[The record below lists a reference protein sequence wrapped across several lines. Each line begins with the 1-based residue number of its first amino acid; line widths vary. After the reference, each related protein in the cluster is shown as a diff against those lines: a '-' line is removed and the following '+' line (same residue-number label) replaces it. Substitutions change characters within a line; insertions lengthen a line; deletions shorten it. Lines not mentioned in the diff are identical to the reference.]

1 MNRFSLARHQRSPRD
16 RERLVANALAS
27 PSRWPISASNVF
39 QTYAASFRAVGARL
53 VALLIAAV
61 AVLASSRIIVETY
74 GAEVYGVVFLITS
87 LPGLLYF
94 LDVGAGGAVTKVFAE
109 REEPIVVNRRLVM
122 LSGYRVTSTTAL
134 ILAGS
139 ALATFLFADLGS
151 MLGIDSE
158 TLEGANRSIFLCLLI
173 LSAMVPLSLAN
184 GALVGLGRLSS
195 LALISVPGQ
204 VLSLGGVAVSAALEA
219 PSWIIPPILVL
230 GQAIPAL
237 LATLLLYKT
246 AKIPTKELLIDVAR
260 VRTRPGGRVKG
271 VMLSVLI
278 ISIAIPLF
286 SSGLRI
292 IVGHLGTLRDL
303 AELTLSLQLF
313 MLCAQILGAAGLAL
327 WPVYARR
334 RAENDLPFKEVLWVS
349 ALFGAIGAAMATV
362 IFFGAPLA
370 SAAVTGSQVELSGG
384 TVAALGLFLIAYAAF
399 WPAGMVMT
407 TSSALR
413 TQAALTLASAL
424 AALTG
429 AGLLVPRMGA
439 AGALLSSAIAY
450 ALFRVVGT
458 LMLTRTLLIRSSEDL
473 TIDVYSGPGS
483 GST

>member
-1 MNRFSLARHQRSPRD
+1 
-16 RERLVANALAS
+16 VAHALAI
-27 PSRWPISASNVF
+27 PSRWRSSATNVF
-39 QTYAASFRAVGARL
+39 QSYSGSFRAVAARL
-53 VALLIAAV
+53 LALMIASV

-74 GAEVYGVVFLITS
+74 GAGVYGVVFLITS

-109 REEPIVVNRRLVM
+109 REQPIAVNRRLVM
-122 LSGYRVTSTTAL
+122 ISGYRVTTTTAL
-134 ILAGS
+134 ILAGT
-139 ALATFLFADLGS
+139 AIGTFIFADLGS
-151 MLGIDSE
+151 LLGIDPG
-158 TLEGANRSIFLCLLI
+158 TLYGADRSILLCLLI

-204 VLSLGGVAVSAALEA
+204 VLSLGGVAVSAAFEA
-219 PSWIIPPILVL
+219 PSWIVPPILVL

-246 AKIPTKELLIDVAR
+246 TRIPTKQLLIDVAR
-260 VRTRPGGRVKG
+260 LRTRPGGRVKG

-278 ISIAIPLF
+278 ISVAVPLF

-292 IVGHLGTLRDL
+292 IVGHLGTLPDL

-327 WPVYARR
+327 WPIYARR
-334 RAENDLPFKEVLWVS
+334 RAENDLPFREVLWVS
-349 ALFGAIGAAMATV
+349 GLFGVVGATMAII

-370 SAAVTGSQVELSGG
+370 SAMVTGSRVELSGG
-384 TVAALGLFLIAYAAF
+384 TVASLGLFLIAYAAF

-413 TQAALTLASAL
+413 TQAVLTLASAL
-424 AALTG
+424 FALVG

-439 AGALLSSAIAY
+439 AGALLSSAVAY

-458 LMLTRTLLIRSSEDL
+458 LMLARTLLIRSPQGV
-473 TIDVYSGPGS
+473 TIDVYSGSGPGS
-483 GST
+483 T